1 MKMLFYLSMLAA
13 FGVSAGIGFIYSGV
27 YNIGADDPHLRFTHK
42 VIQILRDRSI
52 GARAKGID
60 VPTLDDPTL
69 IADGAG
75 HYTAMCSGCHL
86 APGMEETEIRAG
98 LYPQPPRLA
107 AHMHD
112 ESHAGMD
119 VQAMA
124 ARQFWIIKHGIKM
137 SAMPAWGTTHDDNS
151 IWSLVAFLQK
161 LPAMTPAEYATLT
174 GTPGNDAHVDGHQHH
189 EAGSAVNSTHQH
201 GADAATS
208 DVAPSGHVDAPGT
221 APHDHGE
228 VEQPVKEHEDDGH
241 EQ

>member
-1 MKMLFYLSMLAA
+1 MKTLFSLTVLATLGA
-13 FGVSAGIGFIYSGV
+13 VFGACFIYSGL
-27 YNIGADDPHLRFTHK
+27 YNIAADEPHWATTHEAIK
-42 VIQILRDRSI
+42 ILRDRSI
-52 GARAKGID
+52 DARTKGID
-60 VPTLDDPTL
+60 VPSLSDPKL
-69 IADGAG
+69 IEDGAE

-119 VQAMA
+119 LQAMA

-137 SAMPAWGTTHDDNS
+137 TAMPAWGTTHDDNS

-161 LPAMTPAEYATLT
+161 LPAMTPAEYAILT
-174 GTPGNDAHVDGHQHH
+174 GTPGTDAHVDGHQHH

-221 APHDHGE
+221 APHDHGD

-241 EQ
+241 EH